1 VIFPLIIHHAIL
13 FKERVVED
21 GVGFRTDDLLA
32 AQAHH
37 EHAAAS
43 GVAIDLDDAGCA
55 AVLHRVPVGADSL
68 LPLFIAPHFFDLRDA
83 GCAIFLLLLE
93 LSLLLFGYDRL
104 SGLFDNR
111 LKDVSQIASRESY
124 FLLFAH

>member
-1 VIFPLIIHHAIL
+1 
-13 FKERVVED
+13 
-21 GVGFRTDDLLA
+21 
-32 AQAHH
+32 
-37 EHAAAS
+37 
-43 GVAIDLDDAGCA
+43 
-55 AVLHRVPVGADSL
+55 
-68 LPLFIAPHFFDLRDA
+68 
-83 GCAIFLLLLE
+83 LLLE